1 MLLFLLSVYGAGKK
15 LRNPSENLLFW
26 KGLGHSKYESIKK
39 LHTWF
44 KSYSNWLI
52 LLIVGGLFSIFR
64 LLCSCVWWCLSVC
77 PLLGLGLPWAKH
89 RYFLCIEK
97 SHTRKREHWH
107 MCAEFSQVIIKHLFS
122 GVYIQ
127 QVSGGHI
134 GQKKTFEINCMTRGQ

>member
-1 MLLFLLSVYGAGKK
+1 M
-15 LRNPSENLLFW
+15 
-26 KGLGHSKYESIKK
+26 
-39 LHTWF
+39 HTWF

-77 PLLGLGLPWAKH
+77 PLLGLGLPGAKH

-97 SHTRKREHWH
+97 NHTKKREHWKI
-107 MCAEFSQVIIKHLFS
+107 CTEFSQVIIIHLFS

-127 QVSGGHI
+127 QVFGGNI
-134 GQKKTFEINCMTRGQ
+134 GQNKLHDKGTICSIPKTYIKHTDIATSRLNRLRGWFSKTIYLSIKK